1 MRGRRPL
8 VFSAFLL
15 LTACSPLTPPGVN
28 TAGYAVDRENCGVE
42 KPLPQ
47 KYTLVPEASVP
58 SPGSLVWP
66 SDPGPVVVV
75 RYAACKQGT
84 AYVSHANVA
93 GVYLVSPRPDNTPA
107 VTTPTTP
114 AAATVQGKTY
124 YLTYVSPQFWDNP
137 LKQLSTG
144 K

>member
-1 MRGRRPL
+1 MHGRRSL

-15 LTACSPLTPPGVN
+15 AACSPLTPPGVN

-93 GVYLVSPRPDNTPA
+93 GVYLVSPRP
-107 VTTPTTP
+107 TPTTP
-114 AAATVQGKTY
+114 EAATVQGKAY